1 MRGLQGKRVIVTGGG
16 SGIGR
21 EVCKRFAEE
30 GSEVAVFDLNADG
43 AAETV
48 SLIEANG
55 GKPAPTRL
63 ILRIALL
70 SMLPSRRLKRV
81 ALLMFWSTMRV
92 GILSN
97 PSSIPTWI
105 CGRK

>member
-55 GKPAPTRL
+55 GKASAYTVD
-63 ILRIALL
+63 IADRAAVDSAVTAFEAGGPLGQDHCNKPL
-70 SMLPSRRLKRV
+70 WAAAYASRGTARN
-81 ALLMFWSTMRV
+81 
-92 GILSN
+92 G
-97 PSSIPTWI
+97 
-105 CGRK
+105 

>member
-1 MRGLQGKRVIVTGGG
+1 MRGLRGKRVIVTGGG

-48 SLIEANG
+48 SHIEANG
-55 GKPAPTRL
+55 GKASAYAVD
-63 ILRIALL
+63 IADRAAVDTAVNAFEAGGPIDVLVNNAGWD
-70 SMLPSRRLKRV
+70 V
-81 ALLMFWSTMRV
+81 AKPFLDTDV
-92 GILSN
+92 A
-97 PSSIPTWI
+97 
-105 CGRK
+105 